1 MSRRLTAVATFIV
14 VLTLAACN
22 STPAAPALTDPN
34 EILTKSLTAMGE
46 VKSFHLELAVTGTI
60 NADLM
65 GTGSPASITL
75 DATSADAD
83 VDVANKRARA
93 NFVLT
98 APFTVTGELI
108 QVGNTS
114 YTKVSVMGDKYTKSE
129 SEPDDL
135 PVDTDPAE
143 ALTKL
148 GEFLDRPEIAPVK
161 TDDARCG
168 DKDCY
173 VVEIDLTAA
182 EIAAMAGSLP
192 EQLDALGDGA
202 FKLEIAVQ
210 KDTLRLGRLVVGLAG
225 GDAGSLQLT
234 VDFSRYD
241 EAFTIDAPPADQVQ

>member
-1 MSRRLTAVATFIV
+1 MSRRFPAVAAFV
-14 VLTLAACN
+14 VAFVLAACN

-34 EILTKSLTAMGE
+34 EILTKSLTAMGD
-46 VKSFHLELAVTGTI
+46 VKSFHLEMAVSGTI

-83 VDVANKRARA
+83 VDVANRRAQA

-98 APFTVTGELI
+98 APFTITGELI
-108 QVGNTS
+108 QIGDTS
-114 YTKVSVMGDKYTKSE
+114 YTKVSAMGDKYTKSE
-129 SEPDDL
+129 NAPDDL
-135 PVDTDPAE
+135 PVDADPAE
-143 ALTKL
+143 ALAKL
-148 GEFLDRPEIAPVK
+148 GEFLDRPEIAPIK
-161 TDDARCG
+161 ADDAKCG

-192 EQLDALGDGA
+192 EQLDALGDGE
-202 FKLEIAVQ
+202 FKLEISVQ
-210 KDTLRLGRLVVGLAG
+210 KDTLRLGRLLVGLAG
-225 GDAGSLQLT
+225 GDMGSLQLT

-241 EAFTIDAPPADQVQ
+241 EAVTIEAPPADQVE